1 MSLFGFTGFGT
12 ITPDYLSGDPLTGG
26 YGVGVIASGLG
37 LSNFIR
43 NLLNSAWLIAGLG
56 AFIYM
61 VMGGFRYLTAAG
73 DAKAAA
79 EASKQITGAITGL
92 ALIIGSYAL
101 ARVVGAVM
109 GVDIFNPSFQGP

>member
-1 MSLFGFTGFGT
+1 MSFFAFTGFGT
-12 ITPDYLSGDPLTGG
+12 IDPSNIGG
-26 YGVGVIASGLG
+26 YFSNPTSGAGLAS
-37 LSNFIR
+37 FIR
-43 NLLNSAWLIAGLG
+43 NLLNAAWLVAGLG

-79 EASKQITGAITGL
+79 DASKQITGAVTGL

-101 ARVVGAVM
+101 AKIVGAVL
-109 GVDIFNPSFQGP
+109 GIDIFNPSFQSP